1 MLDLT
6 GYGLAA
12 NPFNIVPAD
21 ADHWSG
27 RDRERRLLWDVVR
40 SASYDDNGLSEFVI
54 LIGDWGSGK
63 THALKYLARRVN
75 KGQPDTDVASE
86 GDAVAIPVPK
96 VKLGPKVRWLDIYQ
110 LIVKQHLG
118 RDFFKRLASR
128 FLVLVNEC
136 AEELSA
142 NIDPSAYR
150 KIIKNDTNHFIN
162 KVVGNLEDEDQPYAK
177 LLLSV
182 SDDVED
188 AVTYLTEG
196 SRLPSHINLPKDVKN
211 DYDAVQVLAG
221 IFRVMTLPVMNKAP
235 VYKAVHLSID
245 EVEELLEVKATEQA
259 EFWFGTRELINRVPA
274 RMAFILAFS
283 AEAPMLEATMAPAV
297 QERKTR
303 KNVVFEAFS
312 PGDASAFV
320 ERQLAHFRPSAWA
333 ARQSFHPF
341 TAEAVDYVL
350 EQTVPLVPRR
360 IFIALRQ
367 VLDKAIRHYDLAP
380 GEEVDRGLAE
390 KIVVEFGI

>member
-12 NPFNIVPAD
+12 NPFNIVPSD

-40 SASYDDNGLSEFVI
+40 SVSYDDNGLSEFVI

-75 KGQPDTDVASE
+75 KRQPE
-86 GDAVAIPVPK
+86 MGAVAVMVPK

-110 LIVKQHLG
+110 LVVKQHLG
-118 RDFFKRLASR
+118 RDFFTSLAAR
-128 FLVLVNEC
+128 FTALVNEC
-136 AEELSA
+136 GEELSTHV
-142 NIDPSAYR
+142 DPGTYR
-150 KIIKNDTNHFIN
+150 RLIKDDPNHFIN
-162 KVVGNLEDEDQPYAK
+162 KVIDGLEDEDQPYAK

-182 SDDVED
+182 ADDDED
-188 AVTYLTEG
+188 AITYLTEG
-196 SRLPSHINLPKDVKN
+196 SRLPSHIDLPKTVKN

-221 IFRVMTLPVMNKAP
+221 IFRVMTLPVMERAP

-259 EFWFGTRELINRVPA
+259 EFWFGARELINRVPD
-274 RMAFILAFS
+274 RMAFILALS

-312 PGDASAFV
+312 PGDASNFV
-320 ERQLAHFRPSAWA
+320 NRQLAHYRPDGWESQ
-333 ARQSFHPF
+333 QSFHPF
-341 TAEAVDYVL
+341 TVDAVDYVL

-360 IFIALRQ
+360 IFVALRQ
-367 VLDKAIRHYDLAP
+367 VLDKAIRHYELAP
-380 GEEVDRGLAE
+380 GGEVDRNLAE

>member
-21 ADHWSG
+21 ANHWSG

-40 SASYDDNGLSEFVI
+40 SVSYDDNGLSEFAI

-63 THALKYLARRVN
+63 THALKYLAGRVN
-75 KGQPDTDVASE
+75 KWQPE
-86 GDAVAIPVPK
+86 MGAVAVMVPK
-96 VKLGPKVRWLDIYQ
+96 VKLGPKVRWLDIYR

-118 RDFFKRLASR
+118 RDFFVSLAAR
-128 FLVLVNEC
+128 FMDLMSDC
-136 AEELSA
+136 AEELSENVDA
-142 NIDPSAYR
+142 STYR
-150 KIIKNDTNHFIN
+150 RVIQSDANHFVDRVI
-162 KVVGNLEDEDQPYAK
+162 GRLEDEDQPYAK
-177 LLLSV
+177 LLLSAA
-182 SDDVED
+182 DGVED
-188 AVTYLTEG
+188 AITYLTEG
-196 SRLPSHINLPKDVKN
+196 SQLPNHINLPKAVKN

-221 IFRVMTLPVMNKAP
+221 IFRVMTLPVMKRAP

-259 EFWFGTRELINRVPA
+259 EFWFGTREMINRVPA
-274 RMAFILAFS
+274 RMAFLLAFS

-303 KNVVFEAFS
+303 KDVIFEAFS
-312 PGDASAFV
+312 PGDASNFV
-320 ERQLAHFRPSAWA
+320 ERQLGHFRPEVWRI
-333 ARQSFHPF
+333 RQSFHPF
-341 TAEAVDYVL
+341 TADAVDYVL

-360 IFIALRQ
+360 IFVALRQ
-367 VLDKAIRHYDLAP
+367 VLDKAIRHYNLAP
-380 GEEVDRGLAE
+380 GDEVDRSLAE
-390 KIVVEFGI
+390 KIVVEYGI